1 MNHNG
6 LVIISRFDFLMIKVL
21 NIMVSSINISWMLVE
36 NWIPMARLLNKY
48 IAWNSYRLLDW
59 SLLILSQSLAI
70 VRPLNLCLFINT
82 ITKVCYL
89 PLIFFFFFF
98 KISSLLMYK
107 IYDSWPSQNL
117 LEGCPKTFLKFVRKG
132 FHYWVYES
140 LSKLLKKDGTFQ
152 SNIIGLLFK
161 YCCSKGLSTHVT
173 DIVNF
178 QGMIYNLLV
187 NLSNI
192 CEIFTITKS
201 VLLPTI
207 MYNILSFKI
216 VSIHH

>member
-1 MNHNG
+1 
-6 LVIISRFDFLMIKVL
+6 MIRVL
-21 NIMVSSINISWMLVE
+21 NIMVSFINVSWMLAE

-48 IAWNSYRLLDW
+48 IAWNSYRLSNW
-59 SLLILSQSLAI
+59 SLLILSQLHAI
-70 VRPLNLCLFINT
+70 VRPLNLCLLSMPPPIRFAT
-82 ITKVCYL
+82 FLK
-89 PLIFFFFFF
+89 FFF
-98 KISSLLMYK
+98 SSLLMYK

>member
-1 MNHNG
+1 
-6 LVIISRFDFLMIKVL
+6 MIRVL
-21 NIMVSSINISWMLVE
+21 NIMVSSINISWMLAE

-48 IAWNSYRLLDW
+48 IAWNSYRLSNW
-59 SLLILSQSLAI
+59 SLLILSQLHAI
-70 VRPLNLCLFINT
+70 VRPLNLFLLSMPPPIRFAT
-82 ITKVCYL
+82 FL
-89 PLIFFFFFF
+89 FFFLFFF
-98 KISSLLMYK
+98 SSLLMYR

-117 LEGCPKTFLKFVRKG
+117 LEQRVSLLGLWIFV
-132 FHYWVYES
+132 
-140 LSKLLKKDGTFQ
+140 KLLKKDGTFQ
-152 SNIIGLLFK
+152 SIIIGLLFK
-161 YCCSKGLSTHVT
+161 YCCSKGLSTHAT

-187 NLSNI
+187 NMSNI
-192 CEIFTITKS
+192 FEIFTITKS